1 MAAAGAE
8 TPYSAGVK
16 TAMEEARSGRRRRW
30 RYIILVVLIAAV
42 FGGWTLLWRYAA
54 DQAQAAIDGWRAR
67 EARAGRVFNCGS
79 QSIGGYP
86 FRIEVEC
93 LPVSAEFRSEQPPFE
108 IRTNRV
114 LVAVQLYQPNL
125 LISEISGPLT
135 IADLGGS
142 PKIVA
147 DWKLGQSSVRG
158 IPSSPERVSFVFD
171 KPVVELVDGGT
182 PLPLLRADHVEVHGR
197 IAEGSAAENPVIEIA
212 LQLVKASAPSFHPAA
227 VPPVDAD
234 ITGVMRGLG
243 DFSPKPW
250 DERFRELQRRGG
262 RIDITQARVQQG
274 DTLAIGSGSL
284 AIDPNGRLTGEMDVT
299 VAGLEPFLK
308 AIGASEMVQRSP
320 NMDKLAGML
329 DRLSPG
335 LGDIARE
342 QAGAN
347 ISTGINMLGR
357 PTELEGRQAVTLP
370 LRLKDGTIYLG
381 PIPIGP
387 TPVLF

>member
-1 MAAAGAE
+1 
-8 TPYSAGVK
+8 
-16 TAMEEARSGRRRRW
+16 MEEARSGRRRRW

-42 FGGWTLLWRYAA
+42 VGGWTWLWRYAA

-67 EARAGRVFNCGS
+67 EAKAGRVFNCGS

-86 FRIEVEC
+86 FRVEVEC
-93 LPVSAEFRSEQPPFE
+93 LPVSVEFRSEQPPFE

-171 KPVVELVDGGT
+171 KPVVELVDGGA
-182 PLPLLRADHVEVHGR
+182 PWPLLRADHVEVHGR
-197 IAEGSAAENPVIEIA
+197 IAEGSATENPVIEIA
-212 LQLVKASAPSFHPAA
+212 LQVVQASAPSFHPAA

>member
-1 MAAAGAE
+1 
-8 TPYSAGVK
+8 
-16 TAMEEARSGRRRRW
+16 MEEARSGRRRRW

-42 FGGWTLLWRYAA
+42 FGGWTWLWRYAA

-67 EARAGRVFNCGS
+67 EAKAGRVFNCGS

-86 FRIEVEC
+86 FRVEVEC
-93 LPVSAEFRSEQPPFE
+93 LPVSVEFRSEQPPFE

-171 KPVVELVDGGT
+171 KPVVELVDGGA
-182 PLPLLRADHVEVHGR
+182 PWPLLRADHVEVHGR
-197 IAEGSAAENPVIEIA
+197 IAEGSATENPVIEIA
-212 LQLVKASAPSFHPAA
+212 LQVVQASAPSFHPAA

-320 NMDKLAGML
+320 DMDKLAGML